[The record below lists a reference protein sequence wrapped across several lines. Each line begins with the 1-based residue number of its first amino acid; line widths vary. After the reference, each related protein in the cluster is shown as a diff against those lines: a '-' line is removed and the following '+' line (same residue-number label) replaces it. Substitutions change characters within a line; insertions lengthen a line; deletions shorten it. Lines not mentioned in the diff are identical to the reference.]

1 MEQKIPLSELRSAD
15 KRDVAPYTRTL
26 SQEEK
31 APPAETIAEVSQNV
45 DDNEEAKKEATKM
58 FADEI
63 KELKARRK
71 ELLKQKR
78 TGYADAH
85 GEIFTFFK
93 PEERMKY
100 TYDSKG
106 DLVMS
111 GRMTADEFQLAIP
124 VEGVIDINKKASNA

>member
-1 MEQKIPLSELRSAD
+1 MNTKLPLSELRSAD

-31 APPAETIAEVSQNV
+31 ATLAETISQVSQEV
-45 DDNEEAKKEATKM
+45 EDKDEAKKEAIAT
-58 FADEI
+58 FNAEL

-85 GEIFTFFK
+85 GEIFTFFR
-93 PEERMKY
+93 PDERMKY
-100 TYDSKG
+100 TFDAKG
-106 DLVMS
+106 DLVSS

-124 VEGVIDINKKASNA
+124 TEGVINISKAANQ